1 MELKHRQLLKTE
13 SLRVLFISRK
23 VSKCLLFS
31 QMSKS
36 SHKRNI
42 TLRSLFL
49 RSCIIFLTSIFNN
62 FLRKQQKKPQH
73 TVFFLFVCLFAV
85 RAGEQLLL

>member
-1 MELKHRQLLKTE
+1 MELKHRELLKTE

-42 TLRSLFL
+42 TLRSLFFK
-49 RSCIIFLTSIFNN
+49 IMYHIPHFN
-62 FLRKQQKKPQH
+62 FQQ
-73 TVFFLFVCLFAV
+73 FS
-85 RAGEQLLL
+85 